1 MILRELFYFD
11 KNTLEKT
18 EDDSYSSD
26 NDQTSVKFSD
36 TRKTRL
42 TLGQI
47 NRIRKASDFHN
58 KEKDKEIEF
67 IKQMYGN
74 TANMVANAGI

>member
-1 MILRELFYFD
+1 MILRELYYFD
-11 KNTLEKT
+11 KTTFEKS

-26 NDQTSVKFSD
+26 FDQTPMKYSD
-36 TRKTRL
+36 TRKTKL
-42 TLGQI
+42 TLSQI
-47 NRIRKASDFHN
+47 NRIRKASDYHN
-58 KEKDKEIEF
+58 REKEQEIEF

>member
-26 NDQTSVKFSD
+26 NDQSSVKFSD

-74 TANMVANAGI
+74 TANMVANAGM

>member
-11 KNTLEKT
+11 KNTYEKS
-18 EDDSYSSD
+18 EDNTYSPD
-26 NDQTSVKFSD
+26 DDQSVMKFSD
-36 TRKTRL
+36 TRKTRI
-42 TLGQI
+42 TLAQI
-47 NRIRKASDFHN
+47 NRIRKANDFHN
-58 KEKDKEIEF
+58 KEKEKELEF